1 MAGVASPGPGHVNT
15 PMKRSQIVALALLLL
30 LVAVGFWYVRS
41 GRSSQVAVSLIDL
54 YPAAFAN
61 EARTNVTPKE
71 AAFRVEA
78 ISLAGETRQGIYMA
92 PTSRLTFQRV
102 AIPDNAW
109 FRVWLGVKE
118 EAWTQSTDG
127 VLFRFGVSD
136 GRTYDELLKQHVD
149 PLHNTSDRRWIP
161 VTVDLSAYAGQ
172 EVDLVFNTNS
182 SLPGRG
188 DDSRFDWSV
197 WGAPEIFIQR

>member
-1 MAGVASPGPGHVNT
+1 
-15 PMKRSQIVALALLLL
+15 MKPSQIVALVCL
-30 LVAVGFWYVRS
+30 LVVVAAGFFYFRS
-41 GRSSQVAVSLIDL
+41 GRTGQTAVALVAL
-54 YPAAFAN
+54 YPAARAAGD
-61 EARTNVTPKE
+61 ARTNVEPSD
-71 AAFRVEA
+71 AAFKLED
-78 ISLAGETRQGIYMA
+78 ISLGGESRKAIYMV
-92 PTSRLTFQRV
+92 PTSRLTFRRV
-102 AIPDNAW
+102 TIPENAW
-109 FRVWLGVKE
+109 LRTWLGLRE

-149 PLHNTSDRRWIP
+149 PLHNSSDRRWIP

-188 DDSRFDWSV
+188 DDNRFDFAA
-197 WGAPEIFIQR
+197 WGDPEIFIQR